1 LNRAIDDLVVSG
13 KVRHD
18 VEGKGG
24 VTGPCLTHELPDI
37 CQMTWNL
44 AGALGVWQKSLQHV
58 LVMPNKSVCAL
69 RLGGR

>member
-1 LNRAIDDLVVSG
+1 MIWWYPAKCVMMS
-13 KVRHD
+13 KVR
-18 VEGKGG
+18 GG